1 MDSYLFLFMLSSI
14 SAISKLIQG
23 GMNWEIGVD
32 KYILFINTKY
42 KIDKQW
48 EPALPHRELSSAL
61 CGDLNGKEIQER
73 GCMYMYSRFTLLYSK
88 N

>member
-42 KIDKQW
+42 KIDKQ
-48 EPALPHRELSSAL
+48 
-61 CGDLNGKEIQER
+61 
-73 GCMYMYSRFTLLYSK
+73 
-88 N
+88 